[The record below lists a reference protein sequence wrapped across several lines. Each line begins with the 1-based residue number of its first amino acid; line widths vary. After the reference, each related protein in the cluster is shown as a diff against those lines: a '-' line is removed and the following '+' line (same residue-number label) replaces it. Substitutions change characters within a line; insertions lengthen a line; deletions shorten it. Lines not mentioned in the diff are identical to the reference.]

1 MNEYSSQINMQGVP
15 ARCAREEEL
24 KPAQSEQR
32 KVIIAGNRYGI
43 KPPTT
48 QNSVLPA
55 KKRVLAHASQEGAE
69 QTQGGKAVQRE
80 MNKHDRQGL
89 QVSGRNLNSNIN
101 TRSEY
106 TTGEKTRGS
115 KHRQMS
121 HREHHGGLKSCS
133 ALMSTRVL
141 L

>member
-55 KKRVLAHASQEGAE
+55 KKRIFRLTRRGGTNTGRKGCADRDE
-69 QTQGGKAVQRE
+69 QT
-80 MNKHDRQGL
+80 
-89 QVSGRNLNSNIN
+89 
-101 TRSEY
+101 
-106 TTGEKTRGS
+106 
-115 KHRQMS
+115 
-121 HREHHGGLKSCS
+121 
-133 ALMSTRVL
+133 
-141 L
+141 